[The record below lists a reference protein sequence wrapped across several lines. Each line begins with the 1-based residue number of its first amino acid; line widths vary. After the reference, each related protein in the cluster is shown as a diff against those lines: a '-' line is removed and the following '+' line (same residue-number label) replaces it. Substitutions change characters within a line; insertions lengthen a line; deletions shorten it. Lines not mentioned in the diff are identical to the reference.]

1 MTVICTGGGVDLGA
15 CVIVGEGS
23 NAVGVAVKTITSFLI
38 GVSVGKTIARVDVA
52 VLIGG
57 AIQVC
62 VAVGAMF
69 LIAIG
74 RVGVSVAARDV
85 GDGVNVEI
93 ETRDESSGADNSSGE
108 VDCSTEQATS
118 TSPASRMKCLN
129 IVPPTKQ
136 PRLIFP
142 TLGNHYNTI
151 CKIVNSASE

>member
-1 MTVICTGGGVDLGA
+1 MSG
-15 CVIVGEGS
+15 
-23 NAVGVAVKTITSFLI
+23 LI
-38 GVSVGKTIARVDVA
+38 GKTIARVDVA

-69 LIAIG
+69 LIAMG
-74 RVGVSVAARDV
+74 CVGVRVLARGVELRAGDSVT
-85 GDGVNVEI
+85 VEI

-108 VDCSTEQATS
+108 LDCSTEQATS

>member
-1 MTVICTGGGVDLGA
+1 MGVG
-15 CVIVGEGS
+15 IS
-23 NAVGVAVKTITSFLI
+23 VAVNGCASFAMSGLI
-38 GVSVGKTIARVDVA
+38 GKTIARVDVA

-151 CKIVNSASE
+151 CEIVNSASE